1 MKTKQLTLRLAGER
15 FGIPKTTVCRHVA
28 RKYAKFW
35 AGTPAFGAV
44 LDERIE
50 KHRMVLL
57 IATLVWLWACNMHI
71 YATVLTKFQKS
82 LFCTHLVT
90 WPCLQNFQW
99 VLKNVLRKPL
109 WTSAQFHNVWNCSI
123 YGSVPNYASPP
134 KFHYVNHVNKVAPF
148 SGILQCC
155 DFKLEMQ
162 IVRCLRYTHIPI
174 VLLT

>member
-50 KHRMVLL
+50 KHRMVLP

-71 YATVLTKFQKS
+71 YATVLTKFQKN

-109 WTSAQFHNVWNCSI
+109 WTSAQAVLCGIAQFTEVSQIMHHPSNSTMLIMWTKLLRSQVSCS
-123 YGSVPNYASPP
+123 
-134 KFHYVNHVNKVAPF
+134 VAT
-148 SGILQCC
+148 SNLKC
-155 DFKLEMQ
+155 K
-162 IVRCLRYTHIPI
+162 
-174 VLLT
+174 